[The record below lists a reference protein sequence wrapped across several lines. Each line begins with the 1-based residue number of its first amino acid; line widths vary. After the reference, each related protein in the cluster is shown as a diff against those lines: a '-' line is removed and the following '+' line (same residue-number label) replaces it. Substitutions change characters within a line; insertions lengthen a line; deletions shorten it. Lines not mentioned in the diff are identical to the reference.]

1 MKTFKDIRESNIEI
15 DEAPLVANDMD
26 ILGTLFD
33 KIKDDMFK
41 NKRKKQGEKNWPNMQ
56 ILSKMAGYGLTKKGQ
71 DKDRSFRYD
80 LKK

>member
-41 NKRKKQGEKNWPNMQ
+41 NKRKKTRRKE
-56 ILSKMAGYGLTKKGQ
+56 LA
-71 DKDRSFRYD
+71 
-80 LKK
+80 